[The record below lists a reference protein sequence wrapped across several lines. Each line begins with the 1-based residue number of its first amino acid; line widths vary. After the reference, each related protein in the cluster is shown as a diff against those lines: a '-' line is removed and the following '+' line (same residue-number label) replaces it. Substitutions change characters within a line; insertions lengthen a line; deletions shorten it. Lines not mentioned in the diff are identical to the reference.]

1 MPEDELSSLNKEK
14 LSLSEDGLLDPA
26 KRAEEVLEQILGTE
40 EAIRDTGPVAARM
53 TVADAIAARPVLDQ
67 DTGRTKPRVLIVTT
81 NESVLLAGTSIRE
94 EFVGLSRQ
102 LDELHIICL
111 IARQGKEGFDRAG
124 DNLWFYQVRG
134 KHWWS
139 LPKAAKRAAI
149 EALTWNGVP
158 RPDIVV
164 GIDPFE
170 AGLAARSIARKFG
183 RPVQYHVYTDFFHP
197 DYKGAAPDNN
207 WRIRIA
213 KFLLRRA
220 KSVRTPTTLLKEALA
235 KKFRRINDLTVL
247 PRFYNFTG
255 LLDSKPA
262 FDLHQKFKDF
272 VFIILAFGPLTATS
286 PLHDLFA
293 ALNRLLRNPR
303 IGLLVIGDGPAR
315 AIFQEKVKILGIE
328 KSVVFQKEIEDQV
341 SHLKTADLMVELN
354 TDEES
359 ETRVLQAAAAGL
371 PLVMRATDLRRDL
384 FKDGTSAFLCEVDD
398 ILCISEKTSKFI
410 NTPVLREQFADFA
423 QDIARERLHE
433 DPEAH
438 FQALTL
444 SIEAALIPTQK

>member
-1 MPEDELSSLNKEK
+1 MPEDELGSLNKEK
-14 LSLSEDGLLDPA
+14 LTLSEEGILDPA
-26 KRAEEVLEQILGTE
+26 KRAEEVLEQILGNE
-40 EAIRDTGPVAARM
+40 EAVRDAVPDKARM

-67 DTGRTKPRVLIVTT
+67 DTGRVKPRVLIVTT
-81 NESVLLAGTSIRE
+81 NENVLQYGTSIRE
-94 EFVGLSRQ
+94 EFVSLARQ
-102 LDELHIICL
+102 LDELHVMCL

-124 DNLWFYQVRG
+124 ENLWFYQVRA
-134 KHWWS
+134 KHWWN
-139 LPKAAKRAAI
+139 LPGAAKRAAV
-149 EALTWNGVP
+149 EALTWNGAP

-164 GIDPFE
+164 GVDPFE
-170 AGLAARSIARKFG
+170 AGWAARTIARKFG

-197 DYKGAAPDNN
+197 DYKEAAPDNN
-207 WRIRIA
+207 WRIRLA

-220 KSVRTPTTLLKEALA
+220 KSVRTPTTLLKEILA
-235 KKFRRINDLTVL
+235 KKFRRIGDLSVL

-328 KSVVFQKEIEDQV
+328 KSVVFQKEMEDQV

-371 PLVMRATDLRRDL
+371 PLVMRVTDLRRDL
-384 FKDGTSAFLCEVDD
+384 FKDGTSAFLCEPDD

-410 NTPVLREQFADFA
+410 NTAILREQFSDFA
-423 QDIARERLHE
+423 EDIARERLHE

-438 FQALTL
+438 FQALAL
-444 SIEAALIPTQK
+444 SIEAALVSTQK

>member
-1 MPEDELSSLNKEK
+1 MPEDELTPLNKEK
-14 LSLSEDGLLDPA
+14 IALSEEGLLDPA
-26 KRAEEVLEQILGTE
+26 KRAEEVLEQILGSE
-40 EAIRDTGPVAARM
+40 EVVRDAGPAEERM

-67 DTGRTKPRVLIVTT
+67 DTGRTKPRVLFVTT
-81 NESVLLAGTSIRE
+81 NENVLFAETAVRRDFIS
-94 EFVGLSRQ
+94 LSKQ
-102 LDELHIICL
+102 FDEVHIICL
-111 IARQGKEGFDRAG
+111 IARQGKDGFEREGK
-124 DNLWFYQVRG
+124 NLWFYKVHN
-134 KHWWS
+134 KHWWG
-139 LPKAAKRAAI
+139 LPWAARRAAL

-158 RPDIVV
+158 RPDIIV

-170 AGLAARSIARKFG
+170 AGLAARLVGQRFG
-183 RPVQYHVYTDFFHP
+183 RPVQYHIHTDPFHP
-197 DYKGAAPDNN
+197 HYKNASPDNG
-207 WRIRIA
+207 WRIRLA
-213 KFLLRRA
+213 KFILGRA
-220 KSVRTPTTLLKEALA
+220 KSVRVPTTILKESLA
-235 KKFRRINDLTVL
+235 KKFKHIEDLSLL

-255 LLDSKPA
+255 LLDAKPA

-315 AIFQEKVKILGIE
+315 NIFQEKVKILGIE

-341 SHLKTADLMVELN
+341 SHLKTADLLVELS

-371 PLVMRATDLRRDL
+371 PLLMRVTDLRRDL
-384 FKDGTSAFLCEVDD
+384 FRDGVSAFLCEPED

-410 NTPVLREQFADFA
+410 NNPAFREQFSGLS

-438 FQALTL
+438 FQALAL
-444 SIEAALIPTQK
+444 SIEAVLVSTQK

>member
-1 MPEDELSSLNKEK
+1 MSEEELGSLNKEK
-14 LSLSEDGLLDPA
+14 ISLSEEGMLDPA
-26 KRAEEVLEQILGTE
+26 KRAEEVLEQILGNE
-40 EAIRDTGPVAARM
+40 EAVRDTGPKEARM
-53 TVADAIAARPVLDQ
+53 TVAEAIAARPILDQ

-81 NESVLLAGTSIRE
+81 NENVLLSGTSIRE
-94 EFVGLSRQ
+94 EFVGLARQ
-102 LDELHIICL
+102 LDELHVICL
-111 IARQGKEGFDRAG
+111 IPRQGTEGFERAG

-134 KHWWS
+134 KHWWN
-139 LPKAAKRAAI
+139 LPWAAKRAAV

-170 AGLAARSIARKFG
+170 AGLAARIIARKFG

-197 DYKGAAPDNN
+197 DYKDLAPDNN
-207 WRIRIA
+207 WRFRLA

-220 KSVRTPTTLLKEALA
+220 KSVRTPTSLLRESLA
-235 KKFRRINDLTVL
+235 KKFKRIGDLAVL

-315 AIFQEKVKILGIE
+315 NIFQEKVKILGIE
-328 KSVVFQKEIEDQV
+328 RSVVFQRDIEDQV
-341 SHLKTADLMVELN
+341 SHLKTADLLVELN
-354 TDEES
+354 IDEES

-384 FKDGTSAFLCEVDD
+384 FKDGTSAFLCEADD

-410 NTPVLREQFADFA
+410 NTAILREQFSDFA
-423 QDIARERLHE
+423 AEIARERLHE

-438 FQALTL
+438 FQALAL
-444 SIEAALIPTQK
+444 SIERSLVS